1 MKLRFD
7 VDQAACARA
16 GIGQCDPTVVVEVDA
31 ARIKLDVRNL
41 IADRLIGNDVC
52 QLWNS
57 EKGTSKSVDVNGQ
70 PVRLVAEAPTFEAL
84 VKAVQ
89 KDAQIVQARRSC
101 HRAIAL
107 VRANSLEESKPVQP
121 SPDTSRFFKAAA
133 GLVTTVAPAQPHAL
147 NGNGNGNGAVAVA
160 PKAKKP
166 RKKRIPLK
174 RTRKKKTS
182 HV

>member
-16 GIGQCDPTVVVEVDA
+16 GVGDCGPTALIEVNA
-31 ARIKLDVRNL
+31 AQIKLDVRNL

-57 EKGTSKSVDVNGQ
+57 EQGTRKSVDAKGH

-84 VKAVQ
+84 MKAVL
-89 KDAQIVQARRSC
+89 KDAQIVQARQSC

-107 VRANSLEESKPVQP
+107 ARANMLEESRPVEIVPGQ
-121 SPDTSRFFKAAA
+121 S
-133 GLVTTVAPAQPHAL
+133 LIAPAVMPTS
-147 NGNGNGNGAVAVA
+147 VAIPTATATIA
-160 PKAKKP
+160 PAK
-166 RKKRIPLK
+166 K
-174 RTRKKKTS
+174 RTRKKRVPTRAPRTPRARKR
-182 HV
+182 

>member
-7 VDQAACARA
+7 LDPAASLREGAQ
-16 GIGQCDPTVVVEVDA
+16 QCVSPTVIEVDVA
-31 ARIKLDVRNL
+31 KVKLDVRNL

-57 EKGTSKSVDVNGQ
+57 ERGTSKSVDAKGN
-70 PVRLVAEAPTFEAL
+70 PVRLIAEAPTFEAL
-84 VKAVQ
+84 IKALL

-107 VRANSLEESKPVQP
+107 ARANTLVESRPIEL
-121 SPDTSRFFKAAA
+121 STDTARFYKAAA
-133 GLVTTVAPAQPHAL
+133 GLVTSAPPQAETVSAPAVEL
-147 NGNGNGNGAVAVA
+147 S
-160 PKAKKP
+160 PKTKKP

-174 RTRKKKTS
+174 RARKKS
-182 HV
+182 AVI

>member
-16 GIGQCDPTVVVEVDA
+16 GIGQCAPTTLIEVNA
-31 ARIKLDVRNL
+31 AQIKLEVRNL

-57 EKGTSKSVDVNGQ
+57 ESGTSKSVDVKGN

-84 VKAVQ
+84 MKAVL
-89 KDAQIVQARRSC
+89 KDSQIVQARQSC

-107 VRANSLEESKPVQP
+107 ARANTLTESKPIE
-121 SPDTSRFFKAAA
+121 T
-133 GLVTTVAPAQPHAL
+133 APAQRLTAP
-147 NGNGNGNGAVAVA
+147 AVLPTRGPA
-160 PKAKKP
+160 PAAPVDASAAAAPVKKRT
-166 RKKRIPLK
+166 RKKRIP
-174 RTRKKKTS
+174 TRKPKKRS
-182 HV
+182 LG

>member
-16 GIGQCDPTVVVEVDA
+16 GVGDCGPIAIIEVNAGQ
-31 ARIKLDVRNL
+31 IKVDVRNL

-57 EKGTSKSVDVNGQ
+57 EQGTRKSVDAQGH

-84 VKAVQ
+84 MKAVL
-89 KDAQIVQARRSC
+89 KDAQIVQARQSC

-107 VRANSLEESKPVQP
+107 ARANMLEESRPVEIVPGQSLIAP
-121 SPDTSRFFKAAA
+121 AVLPTSITIPTTTTAA
-133 GLVTTVAPAQPHAL
+133 VAPA
-147 NGNGNGNGAVAVA
+147 
-160 PKAKKP
+160 K
-166 RKKRIPLK
+166 K
-174 RTRKKKTS
+174 RTRKKRVPTRAPRTPRARKR
-182 HV
+182 

>member
-16 GIGQCDPTVVVEVDA
+16 GIGQCDPTVVVDVDA
-31 ARIKLDVRNL
+31 ARVKLDVRNL

-57 EKGTSKSVDVNGQ
+57 EKGTNKSVDINGQ

-84 VKAVQ
+84 VKALQ

-107 VRANSLEESKPVQP
+107 VRANTLEESRPAQP
-121 SPDTSRFFKAAA
+121 SPDTTRFFKAAA
-133 GLVTTVAPAQPHAL
+133 GIIVTTAPAQTVATNGGAKIAL
-147 NGNGNGNGAVAVA
+147 KV
-160 PKAKKP
+160 KKP

-174 RTRKKKTS
+174 RTRKKRVTT
-182 HV
+182 

>member
-7 VDQAACARA
+7 VDQAARVRE
-16 GIGQCDPTVVVEVDA
+16 GIQPCDSPVVVDVDVA
-31 ARIKLDVRNL
+31 KIKLDVRNL

-57 EKGTSKSVDVNGQ
+57 ERGTAKSVDAQGN

-84 VKAVQ
+84 TKALL

-107 VRANSLEESKPVQP
+107 ARANTLVETRPIELTT
-121 SPDTSRFFKAAA
+121 DTARFYKAAA
-133 GLVTTVAPAQPHAL
+133 GLATGAPAKS
-147 NGNGNGNGAVAVA
+147 AVVVKVVAEAA
-160 PKAKKP
+160 PKVKKP

-174 RTRKKKTS
+174 RGRKKSVTNA
-182 HV
+182 

>member
-16 GIGQCDPTVVVEVDA
+16 GIGQCDPTVIVDVDA

-57 EKGTSKSVDVNGQ
+57 EKGTTKSVDVNGQ
-70 PVRLVAEAPTFEAL
+70 PVRVVAEAPTFEAL
-84 VKAVQ
+84 VKALQ

-107 VRANSLEESKPVQP
+107 VRANTLEESRPAQP
-121 SPDTSRFFKAAA
+121 SPDTARFFKAAA
-133 GLVTTVAPAQPHAL
+133 GMVTTTPPVTIRV
-147 NGNGNGNGAVAVA
+147 NTNGAVAVA
-160 PKAKKP
+160 PKVKKP

-174 RTRKKKTS
+174 RGRKKVVKASVTR
-182 HV
+182 

>member
-16 GIGQCDPTVVVEVDA
+16 GVGDCGPTALIEVNA
-31 ARIKLDVRNL
+31 AQIKLDVRNL

-57 EKGTSKSVDVNGQ
+57 EQGTRKSVDAKGN

-84 VKAVQ
+84 MKAVL
-89 KDAQIVQARRSC
+89 KDAQIVQARQSC

-107 VRANSLEESKPVQP
+107 ARANTLEESRPVGLAPGESLIAPAVLPTNVTAQTIVAAP
-121 SPDTSRFFKAAA
+121 TVAAA
-133 GLVTTVAPAQPHAL
+133 
-147 NGNGNGNGAVAVA
+147 
-160 PKAKKP
+160 K
-166 RKKRIPLK
+166 K
-174 RTRKKKTS
+174 RTRKKRVPTRAPRAPRARKR
-182 HV
+182 